1 LGDDKKEDCP
11 YDLIDLA
18 VKNGKAKQWRLEA
31 SKLFIELW
39 QEKKYRRWLM
49 AGLYAFDMFIAGLLL
64 KLIFG

>member
-1 LGDDKKEDCP
+1 M
-11 YDLIDLA
+11 IDLA
-18 VKNGKAKQWRLEA
+18 VKKGKAREWRLEA

-49 AGLYAFDMFIAGLLL
+49 AGLYSFDAFIVALLL